1 MEQIFLNLETKLA
14 DTSWTETQ
22 DPEFVTQ
29 LGELKNVILNLASD
43 LQTFLGIYHE
53 YTRLVGENLMFAPGV
68 AQDAGNVE
76 GMPTQT
82 SAEPEPANRAE
93 RRARKTPLKL

>member
-1 MEQIFLNLETKLA
+1 MEQIFQNLETKLA

-29 LGELKNVILNLASD
+29 LGELKNVILNLASE
-43 LQTFLGIYHE
+43 LQTFLGIYYE
-53 YTRLVGENLMFAPGV
+53 YTRLIGENLMFAPGV
-68 AQDAGNVE
+68 AGDSADVE